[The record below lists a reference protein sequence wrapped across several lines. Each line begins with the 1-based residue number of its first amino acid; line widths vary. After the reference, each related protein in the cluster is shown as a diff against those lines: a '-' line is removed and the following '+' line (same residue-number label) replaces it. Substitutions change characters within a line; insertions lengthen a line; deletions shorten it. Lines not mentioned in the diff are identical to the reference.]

1 MFRKIL
7 YPTDFSD
14 VAQQA
19 LDYVIR
25 LRGAGADHVVLLTV
39 INDKNMEC
47 ICKGLSL
54 VGKQSPEYVEQARR
68 FLQEEALKEAKPVEA
83 ELKAAGFHVDVRIES
98 GVAKTKILDIAETEN
113 VSAIVLGSHG
123 RSNVN
128 SVLLGSVSDHI
139 IRHSKRPVIV
149 VKRDSFPH

>member
-14 VAQQA
+14 AAQKA

-25 LRGAGADHVVLLTV
+25 LRGAGAGHVVLLSI
-39 INDKNMEC
+39 INEKNIEC

-54 VGKQSPEYVEQARR
+54 VGKQSPENVEQARQ

-83 ELKAAGFHVDVRIES
+83 ELRAAGFEVDVWIER
-98 GVAKTKILDIAETEN
+98 GVAKIKILEIAEAEN

-123 RSNVN
+123 RSNVDA
-128 SVLLGSVSDHI
+128 VLMGSVSDHV

-149 VKRDSFPH
+149 IKRD